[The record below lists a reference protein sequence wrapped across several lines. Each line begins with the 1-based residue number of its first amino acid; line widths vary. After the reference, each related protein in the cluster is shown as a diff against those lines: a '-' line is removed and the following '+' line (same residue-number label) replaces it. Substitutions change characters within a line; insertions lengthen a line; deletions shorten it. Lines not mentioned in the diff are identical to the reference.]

1 MKLKIRGACLASLL
15 LLAGCAST
23 SKVVPYGKDTYM
35 VAADDGGGTTNIPRL
50 QVMVVDEANA
60 HCAKLGKAME
70 VKNMT
75 ARGNVWI
82 GRSATLLFTCTDK

>member
-1 MKLKIRGACLASLL
+1 MRRAFLLPIL
-15 LLAGCAST
+15 LLASCAST

-35 VAADDGGGTTNIPRL
+35 VTADDGGGSTNIARL
-50 QVMVVDEANA
+50 QVMVAEAANG
-60 HCAKLGKAME
+60 HCAQLGKAME

-82 GRSATLLFTCTDK
+82 GRSATLLFTCADK